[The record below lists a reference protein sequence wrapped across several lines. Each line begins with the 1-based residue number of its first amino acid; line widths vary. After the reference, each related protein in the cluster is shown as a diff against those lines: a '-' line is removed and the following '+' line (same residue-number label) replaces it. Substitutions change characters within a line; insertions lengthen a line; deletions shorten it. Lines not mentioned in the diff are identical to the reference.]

1 MPNNIL
7 PLQTN
12 ETIRL
17 VPLIYR
23 VNPFSVQIMSDVIK
37 EETVL
42 QFYFATQFQTF
53 CGVD

>member
-1 MPNNIL
+1 MTNNVL
-7 PLQTN
+7 PLQTK

-23 VNPFSVQIMSDVIK
+23 VNPFSVQIISDMIK

-42 QFYFATQFQTF
+42 QLYFATQFQTI

>member
-37 EETVL
+37 EGHVDIL
-42 QFYFATQFQTF
+42 HGDFALKIDGWTK
-53 CGVD
+53 